1 MGYGHVYMLET
12 NVSGCMSDTN
22 SLQVAIGSVGIN
34 SISDNES
41 ISIYPQPAIEK
52 LFINLLS
59 NNYNLLQIADLKG
72 NVLIEQDICSE
83 KEVVY
88 IESLSSGVYILLISN
103 QFERVVKKFVKMWCC
118 SITSGNLRFTQPSSG
133 MILKSPDGN
142 CWKVTVDNTGN
153 LTSVQVECEE

>member
-103 QFERVVKKFVKMWCC
+103 QFERVVKKFVKM
-118 SITSGNLRFTQPSSG
+118 
-133 MILKSPDGN
+133 
-142 CWKVTVDNTGN
+142 
-153 LTSVQVECEE
+153 